1 VYDLLIRGGTV
12 VDGTGAPAATAD
24 VAVEGGVIVDVG
36 RAAGRARRV
45 VDADG
50 LLVTPG
56 FVDVHTHFDG
66 QATWDPHLTP
76 SCWHG
81 VTTAVLGNCGIGFAP
96 ARPDG
101 HEWLIELMEGVEDI
115 PGSALAEGI
124 AWDWESFPEYLD
136 ALDRT
141 PRAIDIG
148 THVPHAAVRAYVMG
162 RRAHE
167 DADAGEL
174 EAMRAIV
181 VEAMHAGA
189 LGVSTGRTR
198 GHRDLRGRPVPG
210 TFAPEVE
217 VATLLGAMAEAGHAV
232 FELVPSGIGGIEGG
246 DPLGSMDTELEWMI
260 ELSLRTPNPITFLV
274 MESNTHPDL
283 WRPWFDAVRDANAR
297 GAHLRPQV
305 ASRCFGV
312 LMGHQSRMN
321 PFRYTETYPKLAPL
335 PIDERMVKLRDPE
348 VRATIVAEAK
358 AATGAPY
365 MDRLTPDQ
373 FDHLFPLGDPLDYE
387 PTADRS
393 VAATAARTRRDP
405 WEVTYDALLEAD
417 GREFLLHPYLN
428 YGRGSYDGLYEMLR
442 DPMTVQGLGDG
453 GAHCAIVCDASM
465 TTFLLTHWVRD
476 RTRGPRLQLE
486 TAVRRLT
493 ADPAALYGLD
503 DRGTL
508 TPGRRA
514 DVNLVDFD
522 ALRLLYPER
531 VTDLPAGAGRLVQR
545 AEGYVE
551 TVVAGETVVDGGELT
566 DAMPGRLIRGGAS
579 RRAGVAARP

>member
-1 VYDLLIRGGTV
+1 VLDLLIRGGTV
-12 VDGTGAPAATAD
+12 VDGTGGAPVEAD
-24 VAVEGGVIVDVG
+24 VAVEDGRIVEVG
-36 RAAGRARRV
+36 RVRERARRV
-45 VDADG
+45 LDADG

-124 AWDWESFPEYLD
+124 RWDWESFPEYLD
-136 ALDRT
+136 ALERI
-141 PRAIDIG
+141 PRAVDIG

-167 DADAGEL
+167 DATDDELDA
-174 EAMRAIV
+174 MHRIV
-181 VEAMHAGA
+181 VEALEAGA
-189 LGVSTGRTR
+189 LGFSTGRTT

-210 TFAPEVE
+210 THAPQEE
-217 VATLLGAMAEAGHAV
+217 VASLLGAVAEAGHGV
-232 FELVPSGIGGIEGG
+232 FQLVPAGIGGIEGG

-260 ELSLRTPNPITFLV
+260 RLGRSAPNPITFLV

-283 WRPWFDAVRDANAR
+283 WRPWFAAVREANTL
-297 GAHLRPQV
+297 GANLRPQV

-335 PIDERMVKLRDPE
+335 PLDERMVKLREPN
-348 VRATIVAEAK
+348 VRATILAEAK
-358 AATGAPY
+358 VMTGAPY

-373 FDHLFPLGDPLDYE
+373 FAHLFPLGDTLDYE

-393 VAATAARTRRDP
+393 VAAIAARTGADP
-405 WEVTYDALLEAD
+405 WDVTYDLLLGAD

-428 YGRGSYDGLYEMLR
+428 YGRGSYDGLYEMLS

-453 GAHCAIVCDASM
+453 GAHSAIVCDASM
-465 TTFLLTHWVRD
+465 TTYLLTHWVRD
-476 RTRGPRLQLE
+476 RTRGPRLPLP
-486 TAVRRLT
+486 TAVKRLT
-493 ADPAALYGLD
+493 HDTAELYGLT
-503 DRGTL
+503 DRGTVE
-508 TPGRRA
+508 PGKRA
-514 DVNLVDFD
+514 DLNVIDFD
-522 ALRLLYPER
+522 ALQLRYPER
-531 VTDLPAGAGRLVQR
+531 VTDLPAGAGRLVQH
-545 AEGYVE
+545 ADGYVE
-551 TVVAGETVVDGGELT
+551 TIVHGETVVAKGELT
-566 DAMPGRLIRGGAS
+566 DAMPGRLVRGS
-579 RRAGVAARP
+579 RAPG

>member
-12 VDGTGAPAATAD
+12 VDGTGAPAVTAD
-24 VAVEGGVIVDVG
+24 VAVDGGLIVDVG
-36 RAAGRARRV
+36 RVDSRAHRV

-50 LLVTPG
+50 LLVMPG

-101 HEWLIELMEGVEDI
+101 HDWLIELMEGVEDI

-124 AWDWESFPEYLD
+124 QWDWESFPEYLD

-167 DADAGEL
+167 DANADEL
-174 EAMRAIV
+174 EQMRAIV
-181 VEAMHAGA
+181 VDAMRAGA

-217 VATLLGAMAEAGHAV
+217 VATLLAAMAEAGHGV
-232 FELVPSGIGGIEGG
+232 FELVPAGIGGIEGG
-246 DPLGSMDTELEWMI
+246 DPLGSMDTELEWMV

-297 GAHLRPQV
+297 GARLRPQV

-335 PIDERMVKLRDPE
+335 PIDERMVRLRDPE
-348 VRATIVAEAK
+348 VRATIIAEAK
-358 AATGAPY
+358 VATGAPY

-393 VAATAARTRRDP
+393 IASTAARTRRDP
-405 WEVTYDALLEAD
+405 WEVTYDTLLEAD

-476 RTRGPRLQLE
+476 RTRGPRLLLE

-493 ADPAALYGLD
+493 ADPATLYGLD

-508 TPGRRA
+508 TPGKRA

-522 ALRLLYPER
+522 ALRLRYPER

-545 AEGYVE
+545 ADGYVA
-551 TVVAGETVVDGGELT
+551 TIVAGETVVDGGELT

-579 RRAGVAARP
+579 RRARVAARP